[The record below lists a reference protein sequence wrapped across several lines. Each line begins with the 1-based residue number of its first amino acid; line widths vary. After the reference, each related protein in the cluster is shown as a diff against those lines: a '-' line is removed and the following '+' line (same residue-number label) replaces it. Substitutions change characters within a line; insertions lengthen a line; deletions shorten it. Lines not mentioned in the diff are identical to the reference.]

1 MKLSTSFKTKIN
13 NYVSLNGKVATKKNF
28 LLSTIQLNTILKAS

>member
-1 MKLSTSFKTKIN
+1 MSAKFKTKVS

-28 LLSTIQLNTILKAS
+28 LLTTAQLNNILTSI